1 MVLSKLIREEVIKYE
16 KYFNE
21 YLEIEEDKKELG
33 RVYLQYNFDMKRD
46 RFRIVLYPRTTKG
59 KIIFYCTSKYM
70 ASFYET
76 MAKQF
81 KEYCIALEGAEE
93 TEEEYRRIWADV
105 TGMYGG
111 PFLIKVDFSK
121 KFIEEQTRNNILA
134 ILDEKQ
140 ISIREMAM
148 AINMDYA
155 GMHRLVNRESLDT
168 TTLKTLLKIAD
179 YLNIEIQ
186 DTFIR
191 I

>member
-33 RVYLQYNFDMKRD
+33 RVYLEYNFSMEKD
-46 RFRIVLYPRTTKG
+46 RFRIVLYPRTNKG
-59 KIIFYCTSKYM
+59 KIIFYCSSQYM
-70 ASFYET
+70 STFYES

-81 KEYCIALEGAEE
+81 KEYCLALKDAEE
-93 TEEEYRRIWADV
+93 TTEEEYRRIWANV
-105 TGMYGG
+105 TGMYAG
-111 PFLIKVDFSK
+111 PFLIKVDFK
-121 KFIEEQTRNNILA
+121 KGLMEEQTGNNILT
-134 ILDEKQ
+134 ILDEKG

-168 TTLKTLLKIAD
+168 TKLGTLVKIAN
-179 YLNIEIQ
+179 YLNVGIQ
-186 DTFIR
+186 DLYK
-191 I
+191 

>member
-33 RVYLQYNFDMKRD
+33 RVYLEYSFSMEKD

-59 KIIFYCTSKYM
+59 KIIFYCTSRYM

-81 KEYCIALEGAEE
+81 KEYCLALKDAEE

-105 TGMYGG
+105 TAMYAG
-111 PFLIKVDFSK
+111 PFLVKVDFK
-121 KFIEEQTRNNILA
+121 KGLMEEQTGNNILT

-140 ISIREMAM
+140 ISIREMAI
-148 AINMDYA
+148 ALNKDYA

-168 TTLKTLLKIAD
+168 TKLGTLVEIAE
-179 YLNIEIQ
+179 YLNVEIQ
-186 DTFIR
+186 DLYK
-191 I
+191 

>member
-1 MVLSKLIREEVIKYE
+1 MLSKLIREEVIKYE

-33 RVYLQYNFDMKRD
+33 RVYLEYNFSMEKD

-59 KIIFYCTSKYM
+59 KIIFYCTSRYM
-70 ASFYET
+70 ANFYES

-81 KEYCIALEGAEE
+81 KEYCIALEGVEA

-121 KFIEEQTRNNILA
+121 KFIEEQTGNNILA

-140 ISIREMAM
+140 ISIREMAI
-148 AINMDYA
+148 ALNRDYA
-155 GMHRLVNRESLDT
+155 GMHRLVFRESLDT
-168 TTLKTLLKIAD
+168 TKLGTLVKIAE
-179 YLNIEIQ
+179 YLNVDIQ
-186 DTFIR
+186 DLYK
-191 I
+191 